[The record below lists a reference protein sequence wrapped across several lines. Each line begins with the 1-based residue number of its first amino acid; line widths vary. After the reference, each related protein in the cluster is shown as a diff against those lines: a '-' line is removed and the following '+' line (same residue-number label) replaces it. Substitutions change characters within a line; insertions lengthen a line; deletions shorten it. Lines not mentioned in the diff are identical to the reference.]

1 MAGMMTPAEKRLER
15 AYRRLGTRNP
25 ICVMCGETNPHVLE
39 RHHVAGRLFN
49 ETVIICCNCH
59 RKVSDPQKD
68 RHGLET
74 FDPDETLIGHYLCGL
89 ADVLA
94 AVAVTLKTF
103 GERLLGIKPASS
115 DQGDAS

>member
-1 MAGMMTPAEKRLER
+1 MPGMMTPAEKRLER

-25 ICVMCGETNPHVLE
+25 VCVMCGETNPHVIEL
-39 RHHVAGRLFN
+39 HHIAGTLLN
-49 ETVIICCNCH
+49 DTVPICRNCH

-74 FDPDETLIGHYLCGL
+74 FDSDQTRIGHYLCGL

-94 AVAVTLKTF
+94 AVAVTLKAF
-103 GERLLGIKPASS
+103 GERLLGLRPDRDDGEAS
-115 DQGDAS
+115 